1 MNKFLIALALLFPY
15 SLSGLALSFANPV
28 YPLLAKSRKVPPFL
42 ESLFF
47 SLFALPPLCTYALL
61 PPMEHKCGVKKAFL
75 LNIIVQAL
83 TILLIGALYFIHSPL
98 FFSIWGISFQFL
110 SWLGDAGITYQFRSL
125 ARDSYLSASTS
136 SMKWILRRSC

>member
-1 MNKFLIALALLFPY
+1 MNKFLIALAVLFPY
-15 SLSGLALSFANPV
+15 SLSGLALSFGNLV
-28 YPLLAKSRKVPPFL
+28 YPLLVKFRKVPPFL

-83 TILLIGALYFIHSPL
+83 TILLIGALYFIHFPL
-98 FFSIWGISFQFL
+98 FFAIWGIFFQFL
-110 SWLGDAGITYQFRSL
+110 SGVGDAGITYQFRTL
-125 ARDSYLSASTS
+125 AKRLLPQHFNLINEMGFA
-136 SMKWILRRSC
+136 